1 VADEPRT
8 PRGWLSLYTLAFVL
22 MSIAATILVMA
33 TLGRLESLRL
43 LRVSSGFS
51 VAAIV
56 VAVVA
61 VLVPRRR

>member
-1 VADEPRT
+1 VADEPRI

-61 VLVPRRR
+61 VVVPRRR